1 MFGLASSF
9 ARRTWITALGLAVAS
24 ASLAACGSSAS
35 PSSGAASGSASGSTA
50 GLTSI
55 TIGTPNAAYS
65 PQSINFEIADYLG
78 YYKQQG
84 LSVTI
89 DNLGTPQGVL
99 SALSTGRID
108 FAILPDATITA
119 TVAGGQA
126 IKATA
131 FYEFAYPFKYGVAV
145 NPSSGISSIS
155 QLKGKTIGT
164 DSFGQSEYNVGQVLL
179 TESGVSENQVHWLAT
194 GLGVASG
201 QALQRNRIA
210 GLFYSDAGFGL
221 ILAAGIPMKFLPLP
235 PGVPQVGGQFVLASD
250 KVWNSAAGK
259 AQAAKLATAIGEAST
274 FIQANPT
281 AAAYAYLKQV
291 PTAAEPG
298 EALSKQIAGVELPV
312 RLRMKLFTP
321 PSGLKLGQ
329 VNPQNFSDAITFQK
343 LKPFGISSLYSNAVI
358 AAANSFSVAK
368 IQQQAKSYK
377 VPGITGQV
385 PVVSIPA
392 GTP

>member
-1 MFGLASSF
+1 MFGPASRLT
-9 ARRTWITALGLAVAS
+9 RRTLVSAVGLAVVGAS
-24 ASLAACGSSAS
+24 VAACGSS
-35 PSSGAASGSASGSTA
+35 SSSAGAAAGSTGSTA

-65 PQSINFEIADYLG
+65 PQSINFEIPDYLG

-84 LSVTI
+84 LSVKI

-108 FAILPDATITA
+108 FAILPDTNITA
-119 TVAGGQA
+119 TVAGGQS

-145 NPSSGISSIS
+145 NPSSGITSIS

-164 DSFGQSEYNVGQVLL
+164 DSFGQSEYNVGQVML
-179 TESGVSENQVHWLAT
+179 TESGVSESQVHWLAT

-201 QALQRNRIA
+201 QALQRNRIS

-235 PGVPQVGGQFVLASD
+235 SGVPQVGGQFVLASD
-250 KVWNSAAGK
+250 KIWNTAQGK
-259 AQAAKLATAIGEAST
+259 SMATKLATAIGETST

-291 PTAAEPG
+291 PSAAAPG
-298 EALSKQIAGVELPV
+298 QPLTKQIASVELPV
-312 RLRMKLFTP
+312 KLRAKLFTP
-321 PSGLKLGQ
+321 PSGLQLGQ
-329 VNPQNFSDAITFQK
+329 VNPQNFSDAVSFQK
-343 LKPFGISSLYSNAVI
+343 LKPVNVTSLYSNAVI
-358 AAANSFSVAK
+358 AAADKFSVAK

-377 VPGITGQV
+377 VPGVTGQV
-385 PVVSIPA
+385 PVVAIPA

>member
-1 MFGLASSF
+1 MFGLASCLV
-9 ARRTWITALGLAVAS
+9 RRVCIPAVGLAMAS
-24 ASLAACGSSAS
+24 ASLAACGSSAAS
-35 PSSGAASGSASGSTA
+35 SSGGTAGSGGSAA
-50 GLTSI
+50 GLTSV
-55 TIGTPNAAYS
+55 TIGTPNAAFS
-65 PQSINFEIADYLG
+65 PQSINFEIPDYLG

-84 LSVTI
+84 LSVKI

-108 FAILPDATITA
+108 FAILPDTTITA
-119 TVAGGQA
+119 TVAGGQS
-126 IKATA
+126 INATA

-145 NPSSGISSIS
+145 NPASGISSIS

-164 DSFGQSEYNVGQVLL
+164 DSFGQSEYNVGQVML
-179 TESGVSENQVHWLAT
+179 TESGVTESQVHWLAT

-235 PGVPQVGGQFVLASD
+235 AGVPKVGGQFVLASN
-250 KVWNSAAGK
+250 KVWSTAQGK
-259 AQAAKLATAIGEAST
+259 AEATKLATAIGETST

-281 AAAYAYLKQV
+281 AAAYAYLKEV
-291 PTAAEPG
+291 PTAAAPG
-298 EALSKQIAGVELPV
+298 EPLSKQIAGVELPV

-329 VNPQNFSDAITFQK
+329 VNPQNFSDAVTFQK
-343 LKPFGISSLYSNAVI
+343 LKPVTVSSLYSNAVI
-358 AAANSFSVAK
+358 AAANSFSAAK
-368 IQQQAKSYK
+368 IRQQAKSYK
-377 VPGITGQV
+377 VPGVTGQV